1 MAGHHGKRSSQT
13 ANQHL
18 SPHTH
23 LITILS
29 EIPMGYFSLVKKKTN
44 DIANKD
50 ANMGFTSTKVGSS
63 FCQASPELD
72 QSPRKR
78 KPTSFKPPLSIN
90 TDIAS
95 AFTPPLTPSDS
106 SQSRRGSWGNSPG
119 KRGRDKSAGVLL
131 KTPQSTVESTI
142 TPPQSPSS
150 RKSGGT
156 TFTRRTSLTSLSLL
170 KTPRQRKL
178 QEIRQGNSRQ
188 FHLKLRFVPPHRVM
202 TNLVSQK
209 YAIQAAPRHTVRAL
223 DSATKKT
230 SMETI
235 TRRTKQFRIRQS
247 RQCERPFGPYFI
259 DETTK
264 R

>member
-178 QEIRQGNSRQ
+178 QEIRQG
-188 FHLKLRFVPPHRVM
+188 KLP
-202 TNLVSQK
+202 
-209 YAIQAAPRHTVRAL
+209 AISPEIEIRPSTSSDDEPCLTEICDPSSSTTYSPSTRL
-223 DSATKKT
+223 SNKKNVNGDDNPKDQTIPYSTIT
-230 SMETI
+230 SM
-235 TRRTKQFRIRQS
+235 
-247 RQCERPFGPYFI
+247 
-259 DETTK
+259 
-264 R
+264 